1 MDSFIEYFTSPDV
14 LATTGESNSKLNQ
27 VFLEML
33 KRHKETLT
41 TAQYMDL
48 YYFFNRLE
56 RGITFL
62 KSKDVNTAR
71 CFFEKLD
78 ITDFEIDSEFRPYV
92 EALNL
97 YVQSYECYMT
107 KDIQQAC
114 EYSKRSLE
122 TISQLN
128 AQDAYYFLSCIDL
141 NTRLLP
147 ILFLWEDAGSLAHK
161 YSGYLVPFFADK
173 TAISDKYGEV
183 SQLSDADKRSWLFFI
198 LENLMYYANEHFKDT
213 PDALDSFYLDMLD
226 NLFQQIKVV
235 PEANYEIYTGLMLAY
250 DCLKAENA
258 QDPGELLADN
268 INAVKYCPEFLKQL
282 LLKKYTDYLTQ
293 HAIDYSSHKNYSVF
307 ITALKSYK
315 VVFDESFLSK
325 SVAI

>member
-14 LATTGESNSKLNQ
+14 LNTTGESNSKLNQ

-33 KRHKETLT
+33 KRHKDTLT

-62 KSKDVNTAR
+62 KSRDLNTAK

-78 ITDFEIDSEFRPYV
+78 TANFEIDGKFRPYID
-92 EALNL
+92 ALNL
-97 YVQSYECYMT
+97 YVQSYESFMV
-107 KDIQQAC
+107 KDNLQAC

-122 TISQLN
+122 TITGLD
-128 AQDAYYFLSCIDL
+128 AQDPYYFLSCIDL

-161 YSGYLVPFFADK
+161 YSEYLGPFFAAGN
-173 TAISDKYGEV
+173 AISGKYGEV
-183 SQLSDADKRSWLFFI
+183 AQLSVADKRSWLFFI
-198 LENLMYYANEHFKDT
+198 LENLMYNANEHFKDNQA
-213 PDALDSFYLDMLD
+213 ALDSFHLDMLD
-226 NLFQQIKVV
+226 HLFQQVKVV
-235 PEANYEIYTGLMLAY
+235 PATNQEIYTGLTLAY
-250 DCLKAENA
+250 DLLKMENIH
-258 QDPGELLADN
+258 DPGELLADN
-268 INAVKYCPEFLKQL
+268 IHAVKYCPEFLKQL
-282 LLKKYTDYLTQ
+282 LLKKYTGYLTQ
-293 HAIDYSSHKNYSVF
+293 HSIDYSSHQNYPAF
-307 ITALKSYK
+307 ISALKSYK
-315 VVFDESFLSK
+315 VVFDDSFIRK